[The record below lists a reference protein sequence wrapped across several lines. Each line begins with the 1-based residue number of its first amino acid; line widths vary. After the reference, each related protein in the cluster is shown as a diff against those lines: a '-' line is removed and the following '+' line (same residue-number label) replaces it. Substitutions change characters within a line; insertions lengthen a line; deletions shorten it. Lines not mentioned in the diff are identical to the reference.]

1 MGHALR
7 GIRWTVRGW
16 GGWADCE
23 EWGVCCA
30 RFGGE
35 LREAAGAGSGGLP
48 RGVAGSAA
56 LRCGTVRNNAA
67 QPRWWSG
74 AGGGR
79 EVANHVPC
87 LGMASGSS
95 KEKSLPSEG

>member
-1 MGHALR
+1 M
-7 GIRWTVRGW
+7 RGW

-23 EWGVCCA
+23 ERGVCCA

-35 LREAAGAGSGGLP
+35 LREAAGAGSGGLL
-48 RGVAGSAA
+48 RGAAGGAA
-56 LRCGTVRNNAA
+56 PRCGMVRNNAA
-67 QPRWWSG
+67 QPRWWSR

-79 EVANHVPC
+79 EVANHAPC